1 MRLTA
6 LRLADRHGRALP
18 VCGGVAVLRRTVV
31 GARDRLRRS
40 DVARLYGA
48 ESETE
53 DRLRRSDAAYGGVAY
68 AVR

>member
-40 DVARLYGA
+40 HVARLRRG
-48 ESETE
+48 ETE

>member
-40 DVARLYGA
+40 DVARLRRG
-48 ESETE
+48 ETE
-53 DRLRRSDAAYGGVAY
+53 DRLRRSDAAYGGVL
-68 AVR
+68 RTIS